1 MTASTDLVYVRTV
14 YGDRFRISRA
24 QLDGQRVQLTL
35 YTDTGKRLSDYYAA
49 MNWPPTHNRG
59 TTLHRGNIASVESD

>member
-1 MTASTDLVYVRTV
+1 MNAAPDLIYVTTV
-14 YGDRFRISRA
+14 YGDRFRVNRA
-24 QLDGQRVQLTL
+24 QLATGRVQLTL

-59 TTLHRGNIASVESD
+59 TTLHRGNIASVDSD

>member
-59 TTLHRGNIASVESD
+59 TTLHRVNIASVESD